1 MEKYDFDKFID
12 RRETNSYKWDY
23 LDEAFGTRD
32 LIPMWVADMDFEAPK
47 PVIEAIKNRA
57 QHGCYGYTARPDS
70 YYESIMNWLEKR
82 HSWKVEKEWL
92 LHSPGVVPG
101 IVIAILAF
109 TNPGDKVIIQTPVY
123 HPFYSTVR
131 ENGRQLVK
139 NPLKLENGKYF
150 MNFEDLE
157 SKIDERAR
165 MLILCNPHNPGGR
178 VWTEGE
184 LLKLGELCIKHD
196 LIILSDEIHS
206 DIIMP
211 GYKHIP
217 IASISQELADRTI
230 TYIAPS
236 KTFNLAGLTT
246 STVIISNQRLRRIY
260 NNMLSSLELN
270 LGNVFGIVATEA
282 AYRYGEEWLEQ
293 LLKYLKG
300 NLEFLKK
307 FISERL
313 PEIKVVEPEGTYL
326 VWLDFRGLGMDQEE
340 LRKFIIE
347 KAKLGLN
354 DGVTFGEEGKG
365 FQRMNI
371 ACPRS
376 ILKKAL
382 EQLETAVK
390 NLKGT

>member
-1 MEKYDFDKFID
+1 
-12 RRETNSYKWDY
+12 
-23 LDEAFGTRD
+23 
-32 LIPMWVADMDFEAPK
+32 
-47 PVIEAIKNRA
+47 
-57 QHGCYGYTARPDS
+57 
-70 YYESIMNWLEKR
+70 
-82 HSWKVEKEWL
+82 
-92 LHSPGVVPG
+92 
-101 IVIAILAF
+101 
-109 TNPGDKVIIQTPVY
+109 
-123 HPFYSTVR
+123 
-131 ENGRQLVK
+131 
-139 NPLKLENGKYF
+139 
-150 MNFEDLE
+150 
-157 SKIDERAR
+157 
-165 MLILCNPHNPGGR
+165 
-178 VWTEGE
+178 
-184 LLKLGELCIKHD
+184 
-196 LIILSDEIHS
+196 
-206 DIIMP
+206 
-211 GYKHIP
+211 
-217 IASISQELADRTI
+217 
-230 TYIAPS
+230 
-236 KTFNLAGLTT
+236 
-246 STVIISNQRLRRIY
+246 
-260 NNMLSSLELN
+260 MLSSLELN